1 MLRKHCES
9 KQSRRRWTRAI
20 LLGSLVASSVW
31 SGSSASAQVRQL
43 VPPLPTYG
51 QAKTANASAD
61 KPAVVMAQA
70 MSAASTSR
78 LQTYEVPS
86 EFIGT
91 VGAQVQV
98 HYHTNADVRVTT
110 DPYTGQLMIMAPDA
124 IQREIAAQI
133 SGFLRQHNIPVGDRG
148 VSLASTQQQGYNL
161 RNLSWRELE
170 DSIQRLAGNRLSMT
184 TERNGELANLQIV
197 NTTGRSDVIQ
207 IDRRL
212 NKVSLL
218 GSGASVAGWT
228 QVVYSLDQ
236 GQSDPNLLTQVIPLT
251 PAEPRRV
258 RRAMQ
263 LIKTT
268 IQDQGGNQAGGNQAG
283 GGQSGDGQTT
293 AQVEIGDDE
302 RAMAMGSI
310 DSLGADSGLF
320 GDVQIEF
327 IEEID
332 LVIIRGNKR
341 DVERTLKVIEEI
353 KKQAKETQPEVEVF
367 QLQHANAE
375 AVATLVT
382 ELYAAV
388 YAPRQGTV
396 SITALGQPNA
406 LLLIGRKE
414 VVNSVKELIGKI
426 DQPLGPQDQL
436 KVIPLKFAS
445 SEDLQTRIRE
455 FFVNTPGNN
464 TETRLGLG
472 TRVKI
477 LSDYRTNSL
486 VVQAAPREMV
496 EVEKLIAELD
506 VESTTAQ
513 SGLRVFRLKN
523 TLSDE
528 LQETIQAVISGP
540 TDTQGAGNSQA
551 TPPSGKL
558 TIVGEDGSSSVESGI
573 LAGVVVTSDAS
584 ANALLVRAPAQSMA
598 LIAKLIDELDR
609 LPSAEAKI
617 KVYPIENGDAT
628 QLSQTLQQLYGLQ
641 VTAGQ
646 STNGGLFGLG
656 NLNQAALTA
665 GGDSSLVQLSITPEI
680 RTNSIIVSG
689 SSSDLEVIE
698 ALLYRL
704 DIEGVENR
712 RTEVVWLRNA
722 TAESVA
728 NALTTYLTSQRS
740 VNQLL
745 TQTNQFIS
753 VFDQVDR
760 EVFVVADPDTNSLIL
775 SATPRYYETMMKVID
790 RLDRRPPL
798 VEIQVLIAEIRLDD
812 GFELGAEW
820 GIQDGLLFDRQSA
833 TGGTLGS
840 PVFNVGN
847 VLTGPSRAGVG
858 QTQSV
863 AGQGLSSFGVG
874 RASTTAAG
882 VGGLVLS
889 ASSEAVGVLVRALQ
903 TSGRLQVL
911 SNPQVTTMDGR
922 TSSTLVG
929 QQVPRVQGVTAGT
942 FGQTINAVDTPVG
955 LGLAILP
962 RVNQDGLI
970 LMQVQVQNSSLGD
983 INSGIPVGF
992 GPNGEVIRSP
1002 IINSI
1007 EASTTVSA
1015 YSGQTVVFAG
1025 LISKS
1030 RSNTRSQI
1038 PILGSIPWVGAAF
1051 RFDTETDQRRELLV
1065 VLTPRIIQSDADYET
1080 VKTVASSRMSWCLA
1094 DVLNVHGDVGL
1105 TGGNGLWGPPR
1116 STTIYPDMQPTVIE
1130 DRATPHSGQYMQAPY
1145 LPNMPMMI
1153 EGIPLGQETNSVI
1166 ESAKAPSLETNA
1178 GMTPNSPIFRP
1189 ASYSSTPASQ
1199 PPSGAPVQRTPY

>member
-1 MLRKHCES
+1 MLLKQLES
-9 KQSRRRWTRAI
+9 KQSRRRWARVI
-20 LLGSLVASSVW
+20 LFGSILTSVC
-31 SGSSASAQVRQL
+31 SGGTLAHAQVRQL

-51 QAKTANASAD
+51 QSSPAS
-61 KPAVVMAQA
+61 PVNGSPVVMAQA
-70 MSAASTSR
+70 MNPALTSQGATSR
-78 LQTYEVPS
+78 LQTYELPS

-91 VGAQVQV
+91 VGAQLQI
-98 HYHTNADVRVTT
+98 HYHTSPDVRITT
-110 DPYTGQLMIMAPDA
+110 DPKTGQLMILAPDA
-124 IQREIAAQI
+124 VHGEIAKQI
-133 SGFLRQHNIPVGDRG
+133 NGFMRNNNIPAGDRG

-161 RNLSWRELE
+161 RHLSWRELE
-170 DSIQRLAGNRLSMT
+170 DSIVRLAGNRLTMT
-184 TERNGELANLQIV
+184 TDRNGELANMQV
-197 NTTGRSDVIQ
+197 TNTAGKADVIQ
-207 IDRRL
+207 IDRRQ
-212 NKVSLL
+212 NKVTLL

-236 GQSDPNLLTQVIPLT
+236 GQADPNRLTQVVPLT

-263 LIKTT
+263 LVSTT
-268 IQDQGGNQAGGNQAG
+268 IQEGGQAG
-283 GGQSGDGQTT
+283 GGQAGGGQAE
-293 AQVEIGDDE
+293 AQIQLGDDE

-310 DSLGADSGLF
+310 DSLGSESGLF

-327 IEEID
+327 VEEID

-341 DVERTLKVIEEI
+341 DVERTLKVIDEI

-388 YAPRQGTV
+388 YEPRQGTV

-414 VVNSVKELIGKI
+414 VVNSVKELVAKI
-426 DQPLGPQDQL
+426 DQPLDPQNQL
-436 KVIPLKFAS
+436 KVIPLKYAS
-445 SEDLQTRIRE
+445 SEDIQSRIRE
-455 FFVNTPGNN
+455 FFVANPGGD
-464 TETRLGLG
+464 TAVRPGLG
-472 TRVKI
+472 TRVKV

-486 VVQAAPREMV
+486 IVQASPREMV
-496 EVEKLIAELD
+496 EVEKLIGELD

-523 TLSDE
+523 TLAAD
-528 LQETIQAVISGP
+528 LQTVIQEVISGP
-540 TDTQGAGNSQA
+540 TDTQAAGGGQA

-558 TIVGEDGSSSVESGI
+558 TIVGADGSSSVESGI
-573 LAGVVVTSDAS
+573 LAGVVVTSDPS
-584 ANALLVRAPAQSMA
+584 ANALLVRAPAQSME

-646 STNGGLFGLG
+646 STSGGLFGLG
-656 NLNQAALTA
+656 NLNQASLTA

-680 RTNSIIVSG
+680 RTNSVIVSG
-689 SSSDLEVIE
+689 SASDLEVIE

-712 RTEVVWLRNA
+712 RTDVVWLRNA
-722 TAESVA
+722 TATSVA
-728 NALTTYLTSQRS
+728 TALTTYLNSQRQ

-760 EVFVVADPDTNSLIL
+760 EVFVVADPDTNSVIL
-775 SATPRYYETMMKVID
+775 SATPRYYETMMKVIE

-798 VEIQVLIAEIRLDD
+798 VEIQVLIAEVQLDD

-833 TGGTLGS
+833 TGGTLSS
-840 PVFNVGN
+840 PTFNLGN
-847 VLTGPSRAGVG
+847 TLTGPSAAGLG
-858 QTQSV
+858 RTQNV

-874 RASTTAAG
+874 RANASG
-882 VGGLVLS
+882 IGGLVLS

-903 TSGRLQVL
+903 TSGRLQIL
-911 SNPQVTTMDGR
+911 SNPQITTMDGR

-942 FGQTINAVDTPVG
+942 FGQTINATDVPVG
-955 LGLAILP
+955 LGLAVLP

-983 INSGIPVGF
+983 TNSGIPVGF

-1002 IINSI
+1002 IINST

-1030 RSNTRSQI
+1030 RSNSRSQI
-1038 PILGSIPWVGAAF
+1038 PILGSLPLVGAAF
-1051 RFDTETDQRRELLV
+1051 RFDTETEVRRELLV
-1065 VLTPRIIQSDADYET
+1065 VLTPRIIQTDEDYET

-1094 DVLNVHGDVGL
+1094 DVLNLHGDVGL
-1105 TGGNGLWGPPR
+1105 TGGNGLWGPAK
-1116 STTIYPDMQPTVIE
+1116 SATIYPDMQPTVIE
-1130 DRATPHSGQYMQAPY
+1130 DRAVPHSGQTIYGPY
-1145 LPNMPMMI
+1145 SPSMPTMI
-1153 EGIPLGQETNSVI
+1153 EGVPLGQDANSVI
-1166 ESAKAPSLETNA
+1166 ESAKAPSFETNA
-1178 GMTPNSPIFRP
+1178 SKAPANQVFRP
-1189 ASYSSTPASQ
+1189 ASFSLPPAQSNTG
-1199 PPSGAPVQRTPY
+1199 SAPVQRTPY